1 MSILGNG
8 AGNFMN
14 TTMTAVGS
22 IVSGVTTFLLPFPL
36 PAIFFSRKKTACA
49 GEKVF
54 FAFIPKRKAEVILE
68 VCSLTYRTFAN
79 FLTGQ
84 CLEAVIL
91 GSMFVITLSI
101 LKMPYA
107 LLIGI
112 IISFTAL
119 IPIFGAFIGCVLG
132 GLLIFMVSPKQAIL
146 FILVFLIL
154 QQIEGNLIYHT

>member
-1 MSILGNG
+1 M
-8 AGNFMN
+8 
-14 TTMTAVGS
+14 
-22 IVSGVTTFLLPFPL
+22 
-36 PAIFFSRKKTACA
+36 
-49 GEKVF
+49 
-54 FAFIPKRKAEVILE
+54 ILE

-112 IISFTAL
+112 IISFTA
-119 IPIFGAFIGCVLG
+119 
-132 GLLIFMVSPKQAIL
+132 
-146 FILVFLIL
+146 
-154 QQIEGNLIYHT
+154 